1 MKQYGQ
7 AEYAEAV
14 LNSIAEKLWKA
25 GILTEQQYK
34 QLCKQ
39 NHADCYRQFCI
50 CRNFLLLLQKFWWMF
65 MLTKESVVYQQKK
78 EQSSSEC

>member
-1 MKQYGQ
+1 MGRYRIRESFLHQKSLCKIKRIGGKTEMKQYGQ

-14 LNSIAEKLWKA
+14 LNSIAEKMLKA

-39 NHADCYRQFCI
+39 NYADCYRQFC
-50 CRNFLLLLQKFWWMF
+50 
-65 MLTKESVVYQQKK
+65 TAYEA
-78 EQSSSEC
+78 